1 MTLYLARDDGSGSVL
16 TELGFGHLLEIAK
29 LDVGLGENDVAA
41 DPKGVAVTYAESE
54 TGVCP
59 DRLNALVNSVGFTS
73 PPDIIIF
80 PVGGAFMLSDGT
92 AITSVAGVAL
102 PVGNA
107 LNPTTGD
114 VVTIYDTS
122 QCNGSGYWVD
132 KEGGGTTGFPSVAII
147 FHELSHC
154 FHFVTGTTAATGAAE
169 EVAAENDENLMRDQL
184 GIDHRN
190 AASHTGGCGG
200 GPTGCCVVASVS
212 SGSPYS
218 TEVNRLRVFRDHFL
232 RRGRVGHD
240 FFDRLHYDYYAFSP
254 EVLRAMSHS
263 KALHRTVRDN
273 FVNPLLAGLAV
284 VTRYSSSGADALAV
298 GLEIKEHVPMA
309 SSPNGFAALDTINDR
324 DDPLVWANKALAS
337 PHVCW
342 ALVEVIALW
351 DEISSLA
358 EELDAEALGRRAI
371 PAIEQWAADIPL
383 SPVWSSLNSAEA
395 VTALAELDVLLLTD
409 ESRQRFGQRLADRE
423 PSLDAVI
430 NGWISRPEAIGGA
443 R

>member
-1 MTLYLARDDGSGSVL
+1 MTLYLARDDGSGTVL

-41 DPKGVAVTYAESE
+41 DPKGVEVTYAQSE

-59 DRLNALVNSVGFTS
+59 DRLNALANSVGFTS

-80 PVGGAFMLSDGT
+80 PVGGSFMLSDGT

-122 QCNGSGYWVD
+122 QCTGSGYWVD
-132 KEGGGTTGFPSVAII
+132 KEGGGTTGFPSTAII

-169 EVAAENDENLMRDQL
+169 EVAAENDENLVRDQL

-200 GPTGCCVVASVS
+200 GPTGCCVVATVS

-218 TEVNRLRVFRDHFL
+218 TEVNRLRIFRDHFL

-284 VTRYSSSGADALAV
+284 VTQYSSSGADALAV
-298 GLEIKEHVPMA
+298 GREIKEQVPMA
-309 SSPNGFAALDTINDR
+309 SSPNGFAALDTNDDR
-324 DDPLVWANKALAS
+324 GDPLAWATKAAAS

-351 DEISSLA
+351 DEISSHA
-358 EELDAEALGRRAI
+358 DELDAEALGRRAI
-371 PAIEQWAADIPL
+371 AAIERWAPDIPL
-383 SPVWSSLNSAEA
+383 SPVWSNLNSAEA

-409 ESRQRFGQRLADRE
+409 ESRQRFGQRLADHE

-430 NGWISRPEAIGGA
+430 SGWIRRPEAIGGA

>member
-1 MTLYLARDDGSGSVL
+1 MTLYLARDDGSGTVL
-16 TELGFGHLLEIAK
+16 TELGFGHLLEIAR

-41 DPKGVAVTYAESE
+41 DPKGVEVTYAQSE

-59 DRLNALVNSVGFTS
+59 DRLNALVSSVGFTS

-80 PVGGAFMLSDGT
+80 PVGGSFMLSDGT

-107 LNPTTGD
+107 LNPTSGD

-132 KEGGGTTGFPSVAII
+132 KEGGGTTGFPSTAII

-263 KALHRTVRDN
+263 KVLHRAVRDDL
-273 FVNPLLAGLAV
+273 VNPLLAGLAV
-284 VTRYSSSGADALAV
+284 VTRYSSSGADALEV
-298 GLEIKEHVPMA
+298 GLAIKEQVPLA
-309 SSPNGFAALDTINDR
+309 SSSHGFAALETNDDG
-324 DDPLVWANKALAS
+324 DDPLAWATKALAS

-351 DEISSLA
+351 DEISSRA
-358 EELDAEALGRRAI
+358 DELDAEALGLRAI
-371 PAIEQWAADIPL
+371 AAIERWAPDIPL

-409 ESRQRFGQRLADRE
+409 ESRQRFGQRLADHE

-430 NGWISRPEAIGGA
+430 NGWIRRPESIGGA